1 MNRHYLA
8 RYTLSDGT
16 RGALQVVA
24 SHSFDVIDMLVHRF
38 ASRAAPVPSTCR

>member
-16 RGALQVVA
+16 RGALHVV
-24 SHSFDVIDMLVHRF
+24 SVHSFDVIDMLVRSF
-38 ASRAAPVPSTCR
+38 STLRSCSARCL